1 MKDYKFS
8 VIIPIYKAEKYLLK
22 TISSVENQT
31 YKNFEIILVD
41 DGSPDGCPQKCDDLS
56 QKYNNIIVIHQKNS
70 GVSVARNVGIKVA
83 SGDIVCFL
91 DADDEWLPTF
101 LEELNQ
107 LYNQYPDIGTASTAR
122 YDKTQNGKLLI
133 VNKNGAKYIVFNDV
147 LRELKYLRTSTY
159 SVKANVIKDKYLFMK
174 GVKRGEDIDF
184 QLRIACHYK
193 HGFINIP
200 LAIYNVGTEFNS
212 DSAPIETSFPF
223 WKWYDY
229 EYSYKNTLYI
239 YTTGI
244 LKNVLGICLKQ
255 RNFSY
260 AFLVARKIRLLSY
273 IIYKLK
279 DICVRQKNQNSF
291 I

>member
-1 MKDYKFS
+1 MKSYKFS
-8 VIIPIYKAEKYLLK
+8 VIIPIYKAEKYLFK
-22 TISSVENQT
+22 AVSSVENQI

-41 DGSPDGCPQKCDDLS
+41 DGSPDGCPKICDELS
-56 QKYNNIIVIHQKNS
+56 QKYSNIIVIHQKNS
-70 GVSVARNVGIKVA
+70 GVSVARNVGIAVA
-83 SGDIVCFL
+83 TGDVICFL

-107 LYNQYPDIGTASTAR
+107 LYNQYPDIGSASTAR
-122 YDKTQNGKLLI
+122 YDKTQSGKLLTI
-133 VNKNGAKYIVFNDV
+133 KKNGGKYIVFKDV
-147 LRELKYLRTSTY
+147 LRELNYLRTSTY
-159 SVKANVIKDKYLFMK
+159 SVKTNAIKDKYLFMQ
-174 GVKRGEDIDF
+174 GIKRGEDIDF

-212 DSAPIETSFPF
+212 DSAPIETSFPY
-223 WKWYDY
+223 WKWYEY
-229 EYSYKNTLYI
+229 EYSYKDTLYI
-239 YTTGI
+239 YTTGL

-260 AFLVARKIRLLSY
+260 ALLVVRKIKLWSY

-279 DICVRQKNQNSF
+279 DFCFHQKN
-291 I
+291 